1 MKKILTLFTLF
12 IIAPE
17 IGFSQIKNLKVDSAQ
32 NNFALPEGYKT
43 VELGAIPQFKKMGKG
58 KQPLLLIAG
67 YGFDASI
74 FDDFMKANKNGYTM
88 YAITVPGFGNTQ
100 AQVTPKEGTSFGEQ
114 TWNKG
119 VLEGLVKLI
128 DKEKLTKPIV
138 LGHFT
143 TGTQLALR
151 MAIDYPDKVGGVI
164 VIGGPAKFLPVQNGK
179 VMELPLEMRA
189 MGTDKYSGPFF
200 KVVSKAT
207 WDSNSYTKELYSQ
220 SDKLGTKLWNMQ
232 ASVPLPVMVR
242 YLCEFQAADVTL
254 EMSKIKCPVLILR
267 PGFSSDL
274 LTHPEDGTVNYIK
287 PQFVDSWESAKKQ
300 NPSIEIQDVPNSS
313 TFIWKDQPEETTKH
327 IAKFMREKV
336 NN

>member
-1 MKKILTLFTLF
+1 MKNILLALMLITVAHG
-12 IIAPE
+12 IV
-17 IGFSQIKNLKVDSAQ
+17 FSQIKNLKVDSTQ
-32 NNFALPEGYKT
+32 NNFALPKGYET
-43 VELGAIPQFKKMGKG
+43 IALGAIPEYKKIGKG
-58 KQPLLLIAG
+58 KVAMILIAG

-74 FDDFMKANKNGYTM
+74 FDDFMKSNKSRYIM

-119 VLEGLVKLI
+119 VIEGLSKLI
-128 DKEKLTKPIV
+128 DNEKLTKPIV
-138 LGHFT
+138 VGHFT
-143 TGTQLALR
+143 AGTQIALR

-164 VIGGPAKFLPVQNGK
+164 IIGGPAKFLPVQNGK
-179 VMELPLEMRA
+179 VMELPLEMRV
-189 MGTDKYSGPFF
+189 MGTDKYSAPFF

-220 SDKLGTKLWNMQ
+220 NEKVGGELWNMQ

-254 EMSKIKCPVLILR
+254 DMSKIKCPVLILR

-274 LTHPEDGTVNYIK
+274 ITHPEDGTVNYIK
-287 PQFVDSWESAKKQ
+287 PQFIDSWESAKKQ
-300 NPSIEIQDVPNSS
+300 NPAIEIQDVPNSS
-313 TFIWKDQPEETTKH
+313 AFIWKDQPEEVNKQ
-327 IAKFMREKV
+327 IVKFVKAKV
-336 NN
+336 DN